1 MATRTVPAPP
11 ASDER
16 LSPSTRKTLSVL
28 VFGGAAAILD
38 STVVTIALDRLTSAL
53 GASTGTIQWV
63 VTAYLLALAVA
74 VPLTGWAQARLG
86 GKRAWITALL
96 VFVVASAACAA
107 SWNVGSLIAFR
118 AFQGFGA
125 GLIMPLMQTLA
136 MQSVGNA
143 GGRIMGKAVATV
155 TVPLAVGPILG
166 PVLGGI
172 ILSGL
177 SWRWI
182 FLINVPVVAV
192 GVVLAWRMLAPDR
205 PVRAHPADKLDLLG
219 LCLLGP
225 GLAGLLLGLSHL
237 ASGAQFVRIDTS
249 LPLFGSLA
257 LLAAFAWWS
266 IRRRGGAL
274 VDVTLLARRSLSIA
288 SIVLF
293 AAGAVLY
300 AGMVLLPLYWQQL
313 RGATVLETAF
323 LLIPMGVGALFARV
337 IAARLAARIGPRWV
351 TVGAFLVTAAG
362 TVPFAF
368 AGAHTGQWW
377 LGVVLFV
384 RGLGVGAVVMA
395 PIMAAYADVPH
406 EQMPHATMLTRITQ
420 QVGASFGAALIA
432 VLLQSRS
439 DLGAEAAFHYVFW
452 WTTALTV
459 LALIPALAFR
469 RATLAPAGEPDRA
482 DGR

>member
-1 MATRTVPAPP
+1 MTTRTRTSPP

-38 STVVTIALDRLTSAL
+38 STVVTIALDRLTTAL
-53 GASTGTIQWV
+53 GTSTGTIQWV
-63 VTAYLLALAVA
+63 VTAYLLAVAVA
-74 VPLTGWAQARLG
+74 VPMSGWAQARLG
-86 GKRAWITALL
+86 GKRAWIAALL

-107 SWNVGSLIAFR
+107 SWNAGSLIAFR
-118 AFQGFGA
+118 AFQGLGA
-125 GLIMPLMQTLA
+125 GVMMPLMQTLA
-136 MQSVGNA
+136 VQSVGTA
-143 GGRIMGKAVATV
+143 GGKVMSKAVTAV
-155 TVPLAVGPILG
+155 TVPLALGPILG
-166 PVLGGI
+166 PVLGGV
-172 ILSGL
+172 ILSQL

-182 FLINVPVVAV
+182 FLINVPVVSV
-192 GVVLAWRMLAPDR
+192 GVVLAWRMLAPD
-205 PVRAHPADKLDLLG
+205 PPARDGGAGKLDVVG
-219 LCLLGP
+219 LSLLGP
-225 GLAGLLLGLSHL
+225 GLAGLVLGLSNL
-237 ASGAQFVRIDTS
+237 ASGAHFVRTGTW
-249 LPLFGSLA
+249 LPLLGALA
-257 LLAAFAWWS
+257 LLVAFTCWS
-266 IRRRGGAL
+266 IRRRGRAL
-274 VDVTLLARRSLSIA
+274 VDVTLLSGHSLSVA

-293 AAGAVLY
+293 TAGAVLY

-323 LLIPMGVGALFARV
+323 QLIPMGVGALFARV

-377 LGVVLFV
+377 LGAVLFV

-395 PIMAAYADVPH
+395 PIMVAYADVPY

-420 QVGASFGAALIA
+420 QIGASFGAALVA
-432 VLLQSRS
+432 VILQSRA

-469 RATLAPAGEPDRA
+469 RAALAPAREPDRV